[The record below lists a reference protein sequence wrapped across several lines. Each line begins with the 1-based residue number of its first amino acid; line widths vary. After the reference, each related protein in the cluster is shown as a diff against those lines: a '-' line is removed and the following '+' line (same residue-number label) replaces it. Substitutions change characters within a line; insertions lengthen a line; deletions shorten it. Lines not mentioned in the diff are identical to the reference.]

1 MRIIAGEFKSRKI
14 FSPPDDA
21 PTRPIP
27 DRVKE
32 SLFSLL
38 RGHFEG
44 VEVFDAFSGTGTIG
58 LEAVSRG
65 ASRCVFVEKDRTVA
79 DGLKENIAALGCGD
93 RCEVFI
99 GDALGPGALSR
110 CPRPAHVIF
119 LDPPY
124 AMIERASSRARVFA
138 QAARLVQCLD
148 DTGYLVM
155 RTPWPALDLPEET
168 PGEGEADE
176 VVRRPKRKAKRG
188 GRLTPDEVE
197 EATWE
202 IGDEGTP
209 EALEIVAEAAAAP
222 ETGAPLGPEGPAPTP
237 RVEIPLAIEG
247 AIGPESHVYRGTA
260 VHLYMKQRDTAGGV
274 SGAK

>member
-14 FSPPDDA
+14 YSPPDDA

-65 ASRCVFVEKDRTVA
+65 AARCVFVEKDRTVA

-138 QAARLVQCLD
+138 QAARLAQCLD
-148 DTGYLVM
+148 DTGYLVL
-155 RTPWPALDLPEET
+155 RTPWPALDIPEEA
-168 PGEGEADE
+168 PGEAEE
-176 VVRRPKRKAKRG
+176 ITRRPKRKGKRG

-197 EATWE
+197 EAAWE

-209 EALEIVAEAAAAP
+209 EALEVAAEAMGEA
-222 ETGAPLGPEGPAPTP
+222 GAGSLIGPEGPGLAP
-237 RVEIPLAIEG
+237 RVQVPLAIEG
-247 AIGPESHVYRGTA
+247 ALGPETHVYRGTA
-260 VHLYMKQRDTAGGV
+260 VHLYMRRRD
-274 SGAK
+274 

>member
-14 FSPPDDA
+14 YSPPDDA

-79 DGLKENIAALGCGD
+79 DGLKENIAALGCAD

-124 AMIERASSRARVFA
+124 AMIERASSRSRVFD

-155 RTPWPALDLPEET
+155 RTPWPALDLPDPA
-168 PGEGEADE
+168 PGEPGAPSHDEAPH
-176 VVRRPKRKAKRG
+176 RQKRKGKRG

-197 EATWE
+197 DAAWE

-209 EALEIVAEAAAAP
+209 EALGNIAEAPAAP
-222 ETGAPLGPEGPAPTP
+222 VDAAPLGPEAPAPTP
-237 RVEIPLAIEG
+237 RVEIQLAIEG
-247 AIGPESHVYRGTA
+247 AIGPETHVYRGTA
-260 VHLYMKQRDTAGGV
+260 VHLYMKQR
-274 SGAK
+274 